1 MFVLSGKTF
10 LYWLGPTPALCCTD
24 MELVKK
30 VLTDRT
36 DMFQK
41 DYLNPSLD
49 PVLGNGVVFANGDD
63 WKRRRKFIHPA
74 FHQGMIKVSLSPK
87 FSSFERT
94 GTTNLKTALRV

>member
-1 MFVLSGKTF
+1 MSQSGKTF
-10 LYWLGPTPALCCTD
+10 LYLLGPTPALCCTD

-49 PVLGNGVVFANGDD
+49 PVLGNGVVFATETTGSGAAN
-63 WKRRRKFIHPA
+63 
-74 FHQGMIKVSLSPK
+74 SSTLLSTK
-87 FSSFERT
+87 GRSRLLSYKKKKSSFEHT
-94 GTTNLKTALRV
+94 GTKNLKRTL